1 MENEASGLGAS
12 PLPLRAWRTVGAQRA
27 TSECVKGEAAK
38 TCPQG
43 PRWEATLGS
52 EPAAPGSWNQSATIS
67 LLLGVT
73 LREQV
78 HSWLAPW
85 LWAPGGPPRSWNNDP
100 FLFPSPVTLR
110 PPLPQRATG
119 PDSLHWGH
127 SVNRHQVA
135 GDTTQGYRHRALAP

>member
-12 PLPLRAWRTVGAQRA
+12 PLPLRAWRTVGAQQA

-43 PRWEATLGS
+43 PRQEATLGS

-78 HSWLAPW
+78 HS
-85 LWAPGGPPRSWNNDP
+85 
-100 FLFPSPVTLR
+100 
-110 PPLPQRATG
+110 
-119 PDSLHWGH
+119 
-127 SVNRHQVA
+127 
-135 GDTTQGYRHRALAP
+135 